1 MSKRLKRNWTL
12 DPNHNNNNAYCNLQ
26 WFAQLQE
33 QLHKLRCEWSTID
46 HNLGLALLNFI
57 ASWYWPNSVKRI
69 QGLGALLISSVSMRI
84 GLFTRVNL
92 ICVDQEALLSVF
104 VGSEKILSL
113 ISPPLSIYSIYWSW
127 ILGANENRFPLGN
140 KGQKVYLLT

>member
-1 MSKRLKRNWTL
+1 
-12 DPNHNNNNAYCNLQ
+12 
-26 WFAQLQE
+26 
-33 QLHKLRCEWSTID
+33 
-46 HNLGLALLNFI
+46 
-57 ASWYWPNSVKRI
+57 
-69 QGLGALLISSVSMRI
+69 MRI
-84 GLFTRVNL
+84 GLFTQVNL

-140 KGQKVYLLT
+140 KRQKVYLLT

>member
-1 MSKRLKRNWTL
+1 
-12 DPNHNNNNAYCNLQ
+12 
-26 WFAQLQE
+26 
-33 QLHKLRCEWSTID
+33 
-46 HNLGLALLNFI
+46 
-57 ASWYWPNSVKRI
+57 
-69 QGLGALLISSVSMRI
+69 MRI

-92 ICVDQEALLSVF
+92 ICVDQGALLSVF

-113 ISPPLSIYSIYWSW
+113 RLPPLSIYPIYWSW